1 MNETIFL
8 QPFFTK
14 KVSVNT
20 LSIISALAILL
31 VFINSTL
38 LLVLLLSSS
47 QPAYAQSLGNLTNL
61 SNNTG
66 FSSTPQITA
75 SGANVY
81 VVWRDNSSGNDDIY
95 FKSSVDNGTSFSSIE
110 NLSNNSG
117 RSDEAQITVVGA
129 NVYVVWRDN
138 SSGKDQIY
146 FKRSSDNGNSFYP
159 TEDLSNNNGSSTNPQ
174 ITAIGNNV
182 YTVWSDTTTGNGDIY
197 FKSSADNGTS
207 FASSK
212 NLSRN
217 LNGTAH
223 FPQLE
228 ATIAGEIIDPV
239 GNNVYVV
246 WQDETPE
253 RGGIR
258 FRASN
263 DNGNNFSITRV
274 LSQKN
279 DVNANSPQLAVSDNT
294 VYIVW
299 EDNSRSGN
307 GNSSKNFDLLF
318 RVSTNG
324 GSNFTS
330 TKVLT
335 KNPGDSFDP
344 QTAISGQNM
353 YAVWEDNTA
362 GEGTSLNWEVR
373 FRGVIYN
380 GANTTDTKILSENI
394 GEVADDSQ
402 IAASENKLYVVWSDL
417 YQRTYPGMFDVFFTF
432 SNDEGGNF
440 SQPVNLSNNQGSSI
454 LPHIATSRDNSYIV
468 WSDTTTGNGDI
479 YFRSIIDQ

>member
-1 MNETIFL
+1 MKETIFL

-14 KVSVNT
+14 KVSVCT

-38 LLVLLLSSS
+38 LWILSSSSSS

-66 FSSTPQITA
+66 FSSTPQITV

-95 FKSSVDNGTSFSSIE
+95 FKSSADNGTSFSSIE

-117 RSDEAQITVVGA
+117 RSDEAQITVVGD
-129 NVYVVWRDN
+129 NVYTVWRDN

-146 FKRSSDNGNSFYP
+146 FKRSSDNGKSFYP
-159 TEDLSNNNGSSTNPQ
+159 TEDLSSNNGSSTNPQ

-197 FKSSADNGTS
+197 FKSSPDNGTS

-228 ATIAGEIIDPV
+228 TT

-279 DVNANSPQLAVSDNT
+279 DVNANSPQLAVSNNT

-344 QTAISGQNM
+344 QTAISGRNM

-362 GEGTSLNWEVR
+362 GKGTSLNWEVR
-373 FRGVIYN
+373 FRGILYD

-394 GEVADDSQ
+394 GEVADDPQ

-432 SNDEGGNF
+432 SNDEGRNF

-454 LPHIATSRDNSYIV
+454 LPRIAASRNNSYIV

-479 YFRSIIDQ
+479 YFRSIIVQ

>member
-1 MNETIFL
+1 MGICT
-8 QPFFTK
+8 P
-14 KVSVNT
+14 SM
-20 LSIISALAILL
+20 ISGLAILL
-31 VFINSTL
+31 ALINSTL
-38 LLVLLLSSS
+38 LLLLLLLLLLSSS
-47 QPAYAQSLGNLTNL
+47 SSQSAYAQSFGNLTNL

-75 SGANVY
+75 SGTNVY

-95 FKSSVDNGTSFSSIE
+95 FSASADNGTSFSSIE
-110 NLSNNSG
+110 NLSDNIG
-117 RSDEAQITVVGA
+117 RSDEAQITAVGA

-146 FKRSSDNGNSFYP
+146 FKRSSDNANSFYP
-159 TEDLSNNNGSSTNPQ
+159 TDDLSNNNGSSTNPQ

-197 FKSSADNGTS
+197 FKSSIDNGTS

-228 ATIAGEIIDPV
+228 AT

-279 DVNANSPQLAVSDNT
+279 DVNANSPQLAVSENT

-324 GSNFTS
+324 GSNFTN

-373 FRGVIYN
+373 FRGIVYN

-394 GEVADDSQ
+394 GELADDAQ
-402 IAASENKLYVVWSDL
+402 IAGSENKLYVVWSDL

-432 SNDEGGNF
+432 SNDKGRNF
-440 SQPVNLSNNQGSSI
+440 SQAINLSSNQGSSI
-454 LPHIATSRDNSYIV
+454 LPRIATSRDHSYIV

-479 YFRSIIDQ
+479 YFRSIIVQ

>member
-1 MNETIFL
+1 MKETIFL
-8 QPFFTK
+8 PPFFTK
-14 KVSVNT
+14 KMSVCT
-20 LSIISALAILL
+20 PSMISGLAILL
-31 VFINSTL
+31 VLINSTL
-38 LLVLLLSSS
+38 LLLLLSSS
-47 QPAYAQSLGNLTNL
+47 QSAYAQSFGNLTNL

-66 FSSTPQITA
+66 FSTTPQITA

-95 FKSSVDNGTSFSSIE
+95 FSASADNGTSFSSIE
-110 NLSNNSG
+110 NLSDNIG
-117 RSDEAQITVVGA
+117 RSDEAQITAVGA

-197 FKSSADNGTS
+197 FKSSIDNGTS

-228 ATIAGEIIDPV
+228 AT

-279 DVNANSPQLAVSDNT
+279 DVNANSPQLAVSQNT

-324 GSNFTS
+324 GSNFTN

-344 QTAISGQNM
+344 QTAISGENM

-373 FRGVIYN
+373 FRGIIYN

-394 GEVADDSQ
+394 GELADDPQ
-402 IAASENKLYVVWSDL
+402 IAGSENKLYVVWSDL

-432 SNDEGGNF
+432 SNDEGRNF
-440 SQPVNLSNNQGSSI
+440 SQAVNLSNNQGSSI
-454 LPHIATSRDNSYIV
+454 LPRIATSRDNSYIV

-479 YFRSIIDQ
+479 YFRSIIVQ

>member
-1 MNETIFL
+1 MKETIFL
-8 QPFFTK
+8 PPFFTK
-14 KVSVNT
+14 KMSVCT
-20 LSIISALAILL
+20 PSMISGLAILL
-31 VFINSTL
+31 VLINSTL
-38 LLVLLLSSS
+38 LLLLLSSS
-47 QPAYAQSLGNLTNL
+47 SQSTYAQSFGNLTNL

-75 SGANVY
+75 SGASVY

-95 FKSSVDNGTSFSSIE
+95 FSASADNGTSFSSIE
-110 NLSNNSG
+110 NLSDNIG
-117 RSDEAQITVVGA
+117 RSDEAQITAVGA

-197 FKSSADNGTS
+197 FKSSIDNGTS

-228 ATIAGEIIDPV
+228 AT

-258 FRASN
+258 YRASN

-279 DVNANSPQLAVSDNT
+279 DVNANSPQIAVSENT

-324 GSNFTS
+324 GSNFTN

-344 QTAISGQNM
+344 QTAISGENM

-373 FRGVIYN
+373 FRGIVYN

-394 GEVADDSQ
+394 GELADDPQ
-402 IAASENKLYVVWSDL
+402 IAGSENKLYVVWSDL

-432 SNDEGGNF
+432 SNDEGRNF
-440 SQPVNLSNNQGSSI
+440 SQAVNLSNNQGSSI
-454 LPHIATSRDNSYIV
+454 LSRIATSRDNSYIV

-479 YFRSIIDQ
+479 YFRSISVQ

>member
-1 MNETIFL
+1 MKETIFL
-8 QPFFTK
+8 PPFFTK
-14 KVSVNT
+14 KMSVCT
-20 LSIISALAILL
+20 PSMISGLAILL
-31 VFINSTL
+31 VLINSTL
-38 LLVLLLSSS
+38 LLLLSSS
-47 QPAYAQSLGNLTNL
+47 SSQSAYAQSFGNLTNL

-75 SGANVY
+75 SGASVY

-95 FKSSVDNGTSFSSIE
+95 FSASADNGTSFSSIE
-110 NLSNNSG
+110 NLSDNIG
-117 RSDEAQITVVGA
+117 RSDEAQITAVGA

-159 TEDLSNNNGSSTNPQ
+159 TEDMSNNNGSSTNPQ

-197 FKSSADNGTS
+197 FKSSIDNGTS

-228 ATIAGEIIDPV
+228 AT

-258 FRASN
+258 YRASN

-279 DVNANSPQLAVSDNT
+279 DVNANSPQIAVSENT

-324 GSNFTS
+324 GSNFTN

-344 QTAISGQNM
+344 QTAISGDNM

-373 FRGVIYN
+373 FRGIVFN

-394 GEVADDSQ
+394 GELADDPQ
-402 IAASENKLYVVWSDL
+402 IAGSENKLYVVWSDL

-432 SNDEGGNF
+432 SNDEGRNF
-440 SQPVNLSNNQGSSI
+440 SQAVNLSNNQGSSI
-454 LPHIATSRDNSYIV
+454 LSRIATSRDNSYIV

-479 YFRSIIDQ
+479 YFRSIIVQ

>member
-1 MNETIFL
+1 MKEKIVLPT
-8 QPFFTK
+8 FFTNK
-14 KVSVNT
+14 NKLSIFT
-20 LSIISALAILL
+20 LSIILAALTILL
-31 VFINSTL
+31 MFVNSSNTPLQL
-38 LLVLLLSSS
+38 LLLF
-47 QPAYAQSLGNLTNL
+47 QPAHAQLFGNLINL

-66 FSSTPQITA
+66 ISSNPQITA
-75 SGANVY
+75 FGSNVY

-95 FKSSVDNGTSFSSIE
+95 FSASADNGTSFNSIE
-110 NLSNNSG
+110 NLSNNIG
-117 RSDEAQITVVGA
+117 RSDNPQIAAVGD
-129 NVYVVWRDN
+129 NVYIVWSDN
-138 SSGKDQIY
+138 SSGRDQIY
-146 FKRSSDNGNSFYP
+146 FKRSSDKGNLFYP
-159 TEDLSNNNGSSTNPQ
+159 TEDLSNNNNGSSTNPQ

-182 YTVWSDTTTGNGDIY
+182 YIVWSDTTTGNGDIY

-207 FASSK
+207 FASLK

-217 LNGTAH
+217 LNGSAH
-223 FPQLE
+223 FPQVE
-228 ATIAGEIIDPV
+228 AT

-246 WQDETPE
+246 WRDETPE

-263 DNGNNFSITRV
+263 DNGNNFNITRV

-279 DVNANSPQLAVSDNT
+279 DVNANSPQLAASENT

-307 GNSSKNFDLLF
+307 NNSSKNFDLLF

-324 GSNFTS
+324 GSNFTN

-344 QTAISGQNM
+344 QTAISGENM

-362 GEGTSLNWEVR
+362 GEGVSLNWKVR
-373 FRGVIYN
+373 FRGILNN
-380 GANTTDTKILSENI
+380 GANTTDTKILSENT
-394 GEVADDSQ
+394 GEVADYPQ
-402 IAASENKLYVVWSDL
+402 ITASETKLYVVWSDL
-417 YQRTYPGMFDVFFTF
+417 YIRTYPGIFDIFFTV
-432 SNDEGGNF
+432 SNDGGRNF
-440 SQPVNLSNNQGSSI
+440 SQAVNLSNNQGNSI
-454 LPHIATSRDNSYIV
+454 LPRIATSQDNGYIV

-479 YFRSIIDQ
+479 YFKSVIGQ